1 MNQGGSSQ
9 KIEFSKR
16 ALKHDFLT
24 FATVTKSTK
33 LQLWGSQARTTSMMI
48 SMLIRTCSL
57 VSKISGEKIVMQWRY
72 KSWPDG
78 L

>member
-1 MNQGGSSQ
+1 MIFELLQWLQ
-9 KIEFSKR
+9 KV
-16 ALKHDFLT
+16 LLH
-24 FATVTKSTK
+24 
-33 LQLWGSQARTTSMMI
+33 LWGCHIEPQARTTLMI
-48 SMLIRTCSL
+48 IFMLIQTCSL